1 MRWRSVYIKIEY
13 TRFCYSLLTDIIQ
26 YSIKYDSRNSAWLVN
41 KPLLRGNNSLAN
53 YFYTISYRIIST
65 SCQTKS
71 HPQLPVIIS
80 LYLATYYSKVAS
92 NITWDAKILCF
103 FFLVS
108 IVHISWF

>member
-1 MRWRSVYIKIEY
+1 MIYDMEERMSKYKNRVHSL
-13 TRFCYSLLTDIIQ
+13 SLLTDIIQ
-26 YSIKYDSRNSAWLVN
+26 YLIKYDSRNSAWLVN

-80 LYLATYYSKVAS
+80 LYLATYYS
-92 NITWDAKILCF
+92 
-103 FFLVS
+103 
-108 IVHISWF
+108 